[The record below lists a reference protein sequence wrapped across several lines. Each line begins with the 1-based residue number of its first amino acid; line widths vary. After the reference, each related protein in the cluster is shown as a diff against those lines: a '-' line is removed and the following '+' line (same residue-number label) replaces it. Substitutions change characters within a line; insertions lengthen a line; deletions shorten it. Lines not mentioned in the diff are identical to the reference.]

1 MELYGPLSRR
11 CNSSNIYTCC
21 LDLKVDVHMKPGG
34 AVGGEETTDSL
45 PLPKPDEVE
54 KKFLFFKIKS
64 ILFSF
69 HAELWE
75 LCDLVTPDL
84 TRIENL
90 FIFIYSTSELDMY
103 FKKCKIVLVVIFFL

>member
-84 TRIENL
+84 
-90 FIFIYSTSELDMY
+90 IFIYSTSELDMY